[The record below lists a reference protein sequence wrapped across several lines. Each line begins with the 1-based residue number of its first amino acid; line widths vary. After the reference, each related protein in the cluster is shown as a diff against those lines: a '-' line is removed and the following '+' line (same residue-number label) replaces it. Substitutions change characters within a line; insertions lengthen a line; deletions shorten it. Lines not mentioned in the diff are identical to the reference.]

1 MEDNIKDWLK
11 EVDYSDQR
19 RVLLVDLF
27 KDLVCWCYERG
38 IDVKPLTINGLS
50 KTLVGLGY
58 IKVQS
63 YNGMYFLMSQGQV
76 NKEDVSE
83 SAKEQMG
90 EKPHKR
96 EEVGNGK

>member
-1 MEDNIKDWLK
+1 MEENIKKWLE
-11 EVDYSDQR
+11 EVDYHDQR

-63 YNGMYFLMSQGQV
+63 YNGMYFLMNEGQV
-76 NKEDVSE
+76 LGERE
-83 SAKEQMG
+83 SVREVEMKIM
-90 EKPHKR
+90 PHKG
-96 EEVGNGK
+96 EEVGDGK